1 MKQDN
6 LITRLERFGC
16 DLSSGIAALGL
27 TQELLEEEN
36 ECSTYADT
44 LYVTYM
50 YFQSLHTE
58 LRDLI
63 GAAYAA
69 QA

>member
-36 ECSTYADT
+36 RNINT
-44 LYVTYM
+44 V
-50 YFQSLHTE
+50 
-58 LRDLI
+58 
-63 GAAYAA
+63 
-69 QA
+69 

>member
-27 TQELLEEEN
+27 TQELLE
-36 ECSTYADT
+36 
-44 LYVTYM
+44 
-50 YFQSLHTE
+50 
-58 LRDLI
+58 I
-63 GAAYAA
+63 GRAHV
-69 QA
+69 